1 MQALLLLLHSIGQWA
16 WTSAWTWDM
25 SLDSLVEG
33 DTWKGREWEN
43 EEVGK
48 ESSQLKLPQP

>member
-1 MQALLLLLHSIGQWA
+1 
-16 WTSAWTWDM
+16 M

-48 ESSQLKLPQP
+48 ESSQLTATTLTSNNNVKS

>member
-1 MQALLLLLHSIGQWA
+1 MQALLLLHSIGQWA
-16 WTSAWTWDM
+16 WTFAWTFAWTWDM

-48 ESSQLKLPQP
+48 ESSQL

>member
-1 MQALLLLLHSIGQWA
+1 MHPSEGEGEIARVSIGQWA
-16 WTSAWTWDM
+16 WTFAWTWDM

-33 DTWKGREWEN
+33 DTGKAREREN

-48 ESSQLKLPQP
+48 ESSQL

>member
-1 MQALLLLLHSIGQWA
+1 MQALLLLLLHSIGQWA
-16 WTSAWTWDM
+16 WTFAWTWDM

-48 ESSQLKLPQP
+48 ESSQL